1 MSNDIENELEAL
13 TKTSMEMNLTPNASN
28 LNETLN
34 NTPQNVMPTNNMV
47 DAALDPN
54 MLGNYNYA
62 QPATVAPMMPTS
74 GTFVPN
80 TGASGFNFAD
90 NSVKIGQPLYER
102 NPLERLTG
110 EKGDVFRIRI
120 LPGADPKTAHVHW
133 HDEPNNSHNF
143 VCLKDAYNTASEPCC
158 ATHGQAKTRVVIPVI
173 VYPTVKGNPNMLL
186 PGQKGEL
193 KEIVLAPKYYDELL
207 TSMSMLGISSDRAAT
222 VDIIASVDNPTYKSL
237 KFTITKEDM
246 LNQIPNVNDLV
257 ALWNTLGTT
266 ENVCKLCGK
275 VITREEYN
283 QSYSNYDYKA
293 VEAAKNQPTYG
304 VSADMY
310 GARPAQNTMA
320 PNMGMGYNPQMQYQ
334 NPMDNALGG
343 YQQGNW

>member
-13 TKTSMEMNLTPNASN
+13 TKTSMEMNLTSNTSN
-28 LNETLN
+28 LNEQVN

-74 GTFVPN
+74 GTFVPMGN
-80 TGASGFNFAD
+80 SSFNFAD

-110 EKGDVFRIRI
+110 DRGDVFRVCI
-120 LPGADPKTAHVHW
+120 LPGVKSKFTTVHW
-133 HDEPNNSHNF
+133 DAEKGHNII
-143 VCLKDAYNTASEPCC
+143 CLKNSYNTENEPCC
-158 ATHGQAKTRVVIPVI
+158 ITHGQAKTRVVIPVAL
-173 VYPTVKGNPNMLL
+173 YPTVKGNPNALI
-186 PGQKGEL
+186 PGQKAEL
-193 KEIVLAPKYYDELL
+193 RTLVLGYSSYEDLL
-207 TSMSMLGISSDRAAT
+207 KAMRLIGILEGQESS
-222 VDIIASVDNPTYKSL
+222 VDIFASVDNPTYKSF
-237 KFTITKEDM
+237 KFTVDKTSM
-246 LNQIPNVNDLV
+246 LNQVSNLQELV
-257 ALWNTLGTT
+257 EKWNTYGTT

-275 VITREEYN
+275 LITREEY
-283 QSYSNYDYKA
+283 QAGYSNYDYKA
-293 VEAAKNQPTYG
+293 VEAAKNQPAYG

-310 GARPAQNTMA
+310 GAKPMQNTMA

-334 NPMDNALGG
+334 NPMDNALNG

>member
-13 TKTSMEMNLTPNASN
+13 TKTSMEMNLTSNTSN
-28 LNETLN
+28 LNEQVN

-62 QPATVAPMMPTS
+62 QPATVVPTMPTS
-74 GTFVPN
+74 GTFVPMGN
-80 TGASGFNFAD
+80 SSFNFAD

-110 EKGDVFRIRI
+110 EKGDSFRICI
-120 LPGADPKTAHVHW
+120 LPNAVLKPVHVHW
-133 HDEPNNSHNF
+133 HDEPGNQCNI
-143 VCLKDAYNTASEPCC
+143 VCLSDSYNTQANTEPCC
-158 ATHGQAKTRVVIPVI
+158 KTHGQAKTRAIVPII
-173 VYPTVKGNPNMLL
+173 VYPTVKGNPNTII
-186 PGQKGEL
+186 PGQNGEL
-193 KEIVLAPKYYDELL
+193 KCLILATKYYDELMD
-207 TSMSMLGISSDRAAT
+207 SMRVLGVTNPSS

-237 KFTITKEDM
+237 KFTVTKESY
-246 LNQIPNVNDLV
+246 LNQISNVQDLI
-257 ALWNTLGTT
+257 ALWNTLATP
-266 ENVCKLCGK
+266 ENLCKAAGK
-275 VITREEYN
+275 LITREEYEAR
-283 QSYSNYDYKA
+283 YSNYDYKA
-293 VEAAKNQPTYG
+293 VEAAKNQPSYG

-310 GARPAQNTMA
+310 GARPVQNTMA

-334 NPMDNALGG
+334 NPMDNALNG